1 VTIVLKKAE
10 RRRPASPLRR
20 LSGQDWAAMTPTW
33 RDAKVGI
40 IDAALARARARPS
53 GNWFVAG
60 ASRDVRTGTPVGTT
74 VGDVELVLWRTP
86 EGSVHAGP
94 GACPHLGAD
103 MSTAVQ
109 SGCELI
115 CRWHGLALGPSG
127 RAGWRTLPA
136 HDDGVLVWVRL
147 DAVGGEEPTETPV
160 VPVRPPQA
168 RSLVAVAT
176 VVGTCEPD
184 DVIANRLDPWHG
196 AWFHPHSF
204 ADLRVERAP
213 GRDATEA
220 EDHFDLAV
228 AFRLSRGWGVPV
240 RARFTCPDPRTIVM
254 HITEGEGA
262 GSVVETHATPLAP
275 HPDGR
280 PRTQVTEATIAHSER
295 AGFAHAR
302 RVEPL
307 VRPVME
313 WAARRLWVDDLE
325 YAERTYAVRARR
337 RRG

>member
-1 VTIVLKKAE
+1 
-10 RRRPASPLRR
+10 
-20 LSGQDWAAMTPTW
+20 
-33 RDAKVGI
+33 
-40 IDAALARARARPS
+40 
-53 GNWFVAG
+53 
-60 ASRDVRTGTPVGTT
+60 
-74 VGDVELVLWRTP
+74 
-86 EGSVHAGP
+86 
-94 GACPHLGAD
+94 

-136 HDDGVLVWVRL
+136 FDDGALAWVRL
-147 DAVGGEEPTETPV
+147 DAVGGEEPTDAPILPE
-160 VPVRPPQA
+160 RPDVDA
-168 RSLVAVAT
+168 SLVAVASM
-176 VVGTCEPD
+176 VGTCEPA
-184 DVIANRLDPWHG
+184 DVLANRLDPWHG

-213 GRDATEA
+213 GRDAGEA
-220 EDHFDLAV
+220 DDHFDLKV
-228 AFRLSRGWGVPV
+228 AFRLSKNWGVPV
-240 RARFTCPDPRTIVM
+240 RARFTCPEPRTIVM

-280 PRTQVTEATIAHSER
+280 PRTAVVEATIAHSAR
-295 AGFAHAR
+295 PGFVHAR
-302 RVEPL
+302 RVQTL

-313 WAARRLWVDDLE
+313 WAAKRLWTDDIE
-325 YAERTYAVRARR
+325 YAERTYAVRAAR